1 MGSTPGRDGQ
11 DGGLGATGMAWT
23 IYLALP
29 VLFPVSFVFTY
40 CFEKVYKMP
49 RCVNS
54 FCDVLD
60 RSGGLRIALVSS

>member
-1 MGSTPGRDGQ
+1 MKIRIVMRSNFYIFREFPG
-11 DGGLGATGMAWT
+11 LF
-23 IYLALP
+23 ILLLP

-40 CFEKVYKMP
+40 CFKIVFKMP